1 MGSFLRDIMDP
12 TTSHDI
18 SNGNTIGMLPD
29 VLDFSIDDYFDFGS
43 IPTDGDQL
51 PVTQPTQT
59 TEIKVSRTQITSGTM
74 TPTVRK
80 AVDIGQ
86 EAFRDSMWLWTP
98 AKEDHLR
105 ANQVFFNVP
114 NGQSAIGAHTPDA
127 TIHCKLSQSS
137 RDRILTLILCQS
149 GRNLQR
155 HIATC
160 FPSPDFLSSILDTFM
175 VHHSRHTIPWI
186 HLTSMNLNEEDEELL
201 LSMLCYGAAY
211 SKHSEV
217 QRLGFALQE
226 TARSMVPQK
235 FEEDNR
241 NTRDLRILQAYSL
254 LLVVGLWSGSR
265 RKIEISESF
274 AQCFITMLRRGGQFR
289 KKSGSMSEIN
299 DKMVSNDTRW
309 KQWIYA
315 ESFKRLSYQAFLE
328 DTYTSMSLLNP
339 PLITSTEIY
348 LELPF
353 ASEFWQAE
361 SADEWNQLC
370 QARLKNVDQGLP
382 SLRACLADMGIL
394 SKQHGLVD
402 IQMSLTII
410 VATIWSR
417 VWQWRQMKA
426 MLSLSATDCNALT
439 VSAYGQEIITL
450 CKQLELSYSDLK
462 DDIGYRAKVMLE
474 LCQMHLH
481 VSLEDIQLFAGKEG
495 EEEARKSLSILRLW
509 AGSQDSRQ
517 ALFHAGQV
525 LKAASEHPYGTLR
538 EFAAVGVYHASLIM
552 WAYAVLTEQLS
563 SFHSTRSTT
572 DSETCLIRLDGD
584 EAPNILQRFLMLG
597 KGRPC
602 IRKYSENGMED
613 GSITTLTDPMG
624 IMTSIVGLLASKN
637 GDERIAPPI
646 VCNLSKLIHSLGKV
660 ANVMKHSRV

>member
-1 MGSFLRDIMDP
+1 MDS
-12 TTSHDI
+12 TSSHDI
-18 SNGNTIGMLPD
+18 SNGSSTGMLPD
-29 VLDFSIDDYFDFGS
+29 VLDFSIDDYLNFGS
-43 IPTDGDQL
+43 VPTDCDQL
-51 PVTQPTQT
+51 PVAQPTQAA
-59 TEIKVSRTQITSGTM
+59 EIKAPRTRITSGTM

-86 EAFRDSMWLWTP
+86 QAFRDSMWLWTP

-105 ANQVFFNVP
+105 ANQIFYNVP
-114 NGQSAIGAHTPDA
+114 NGQSIVEAHTPDA
-127 TIHCKLSQSS
+127 PFHCNLSQSS
-137 RDRILTLILCQS
+137 RDRILTLVLFQC
-149 GRNLQR
+149 GRDLQR

-160 FPSPDFLSSILDTFM
+160 FPSSDFLSSILDTFM
-175 VHHSRHTIPWI
+175 AYHSRHTIPWI
-186 HLTSMNLNEEDEELL
+186 HLASMNMNEEGEELL

-211 SKHSEV
+211 SKQSEIR
-217 QRLGFALQE
+217 RLGFALQE

-241 NTRDLRILQAYSL
+241 NTRDLRILQAYAL
-254 LLVVGLWSGSR
+254 LLIVGLWSGSR
-265 RKIEISESF
+265 RKIEIAESF

-289 KKSGSMSEIN
+289 RKSGSMPEFSEE
-299 DKMVSNDTRW
+299 MVSNDARW
-309 KQWIYA
+309 KQWIHA

-348 LELPF
+348 LELPY
-353 ASEFWQAE
+353 ATEFWQAE

-382 SLRACLADMGIL
+382 SIRACLIDMGIL
-394 SKQHGLVD
+394 SKQQGLVD
-402 IQMSLTII
+402 VQMSLTLI

-426 MLSLSATDCNALT
+426 MLLVSVADCNALT
-439 VSAYGQEIITL
+439 VSAYGQEIIML
-450 CKQLELSYSDLK
+450 CRQLELSCSDLEGG
-462 DDIGYRAKVMLE
+462 IGYRAKLILE

-495 EEEARKSLSILRLW
+495 QEEARKSLTILRSW
-509 AGSQDSRQ
+509 AGSPESRQ

-525 LKAASEHPYGTLR
+525 LKAASQHPYGALR

-552 WAYAVLTEQLS
+552 WAYAVLTEQPS
-563 SFHSTRSTT
+563 IFHSVRSTT
-572 DSETCLIRLDGD
+572 DSETLLIRLDGD
-584 EAPNILQRFLMLG
+584 EAPNLLQRFLMLG

-602 IRKYSENGMED
+602 IRKYAENGMED

-624 IMTSIVGLLASKN
+624 IMTSIVGLLVSKN

-660 ANVMKHSRV
+660 SNVMKHSRV